1 MRAFLNIFPTNNL
14 GVLYNFIH
22 GLAPCWRWNFWL
34 FYDREI
40 ASEIIVI
47 SFTTE
52 FKHDYISVP
61 RLQIMLYQHIQI
73 YYAVVCLHSKYVFMS
88 STFFI
93 CFLLTFSSSLALTQS
108 GQSQGWTYND
118 FNNLF
123 TENIGY
129 YSSRLYKHHI
139 LKTVLYKN
147 HIFKTVTDFNCISL
161 SNT

>member
-93 CFLLTFSSSLALTQS
+93 CFLLTYSYLFLLLVGSYKVRPVARMNLQWLQQS
-108 GQSQGWTYND
+108 FYRKYWILLIKIIQASNI
-118 FNNLF
+118 
-123 TENIGY
+123 ENSI
-129 YSSRLYKHHI
+129 I
-139 LKTVLYKN
+139 LEPY
-147 HIFKTVTDFNCISL
+147 I
-161 SNT
+161 